1 MHRFWCL
8 FFTAGNWEKDTENG
22 APGNLF
28 RHFYFE
34 TASEI
39 FWWEFIRFFGPIVLS
54 HKSSSEMSA
63 SGYVTLL
70 IRSVES
76 SPSLIASYHL
86 AFKRVLKNN
95 NFFKNHFLISNLILV
110 EELSAWVVQNYVNFD
125 MKTLGFAKI
134 NFLLKDDKK
143 TNINACIMS
152 FWQAV
157 EYWNWCW
164 KLNNFFL
171 LLW

>member
-1 MHRFWCL
+1 MRIH
-8 FFTAGNWEKDTENG
+8 K
-22 APGNLF
+22 
-28 RHFYFE
+28 
-34 TASEI
+34 I
-39 FWWEFIRFFGPIVLS
+39 FGPIVLS

-95 NFFKNHFLISNLILV
+95 NFFKNHFLISNLTLV
-110 EELSAWVVQNYVNFD
+110 VELSVRIVQNYVNFD

-134 NFLLKDDKK
+134 NFWLRDNNK
-143 TNINACIMS
+143 NIEEKHHCMHHVI
-152 FWQAV
+152 
-157 EYWNWCW
+157 
-164 KLNNFFL
+164 LTGR
-171 LLW
+171 

>member
-1 MHRFWCL
+1 MRIH
-8 FFTAGNWEKDTENG
+8 K
-22 APGNLF
+22 
-28 RHFYFE
+28 
-34 TASEI
+34 I
-39 FWWEFIRFFGPIVLS
+39 FGPIVLS

-95 NFFKNHFLISNLILV
+95 NFFKNHFLISNLTLV

-125 MKTLGFAKI
+125 MKTLGFAMI
-134 NFLLKDDKK
+134 NFWLKDNK
-143 TNINACIMS
+143 NIEEKHQCLHHVILTGRLML
-152 FWQAV
+152 
-157 EYWNWCW
+157 
-164 KLNNFFL
+164 KLVLNIE
-171 LLW
+171 

>member
-1 MHRFWCL
+1 MSTIYWLKL
-8 FFTAGNWEKDTENG
+8 FGRKNFLLR
-22 APGNLF
+22 PHNLF
-28 RHFYFE
+28 G
-34 TASEI
+34 S
-39 FWWEFIRFFGPIVLS
+39 IVLS

-95 NFFKNHFLISNLILV
+95 NFFKNHFLISNLTLV
-110 EELSAWVVQNYVNFD
+110 VELSAWVVQNYVNFD

-134 NFLLKDDKK
+134 KFWFKDDK
-143 TNINACIMS
+143 NIEEKYQCVHHVIS
-152 FWQAV
+152 TGR
-157 EYWNWCW
+157 
-164 KLNNFFL
+164 
-171 LLW
+171 